1 MNNMHF
7 DMFKTLIIARMTEN
21 PKLNISSDI
30 VFNDLYNTSKVL
42 CDRFLNQSILL
53 EEHNKL
59 LQLLNEKKDGS

>member
-59 LQLLNEKKDGS
+59 LNEKKDGS